1 MKHSLVT
8 LSAVVLVAASLG
20 ACGSK
25 APKPASELALASSA
39 LKNAEISGA
48 REYAP
53 IELRIAREKQAKAD
67 KAVSKERYGKAR
79 QLSSEAL
86 VDAELARATADAE
99 KSRLAL
105 KEAQDNIAM
114 IREEAVRT
122 STRTAK

>member
-1 MKHSLVT
+1 MKQSHIRLG
-8 LSAVVLVAASLG
+8 AVLLVAATLG

-25 APKPASELALASSA
+25 APKPSSELALAGSA

-53 IELRIAREKQAKAD
+53 IELRIAREKQAAAD
-67 KAVSKERYGKAR
+67 KAISKERYGKAH

-105 KEAQDNIAM
+105 KEAQDNIEM
-114 IREEAVRT
+114 IRQEAVRT

>member
-1 MKHSLVT
+1 MKLSLVR
-8 LSAVVLVAASLG
+8 LSAVLLISATLG

-25 APKPASELALASSA
+25 SPKPSSELALAGSA
-39 LKNAEISGA
+39 LKNAESSGA

-53 IELRIAREKQAKAD
+53 IELRIAREKQAAAD
-67 KAVSKERYGKAR
+67 KAMSKEKYNKALH
-79 QLSSEAL
+79 LSSEAL

-105 KEAQDNIAM
+105 KEAQDNIKM

-122 STRTAK
+122 STQTGK

>member
-1 MKHSLVT
+1 MKQSIVR
-8 LSAVVLVAASLG
+8 LSAVLLVAGSLG
-20 ACGSK
+20 ACGSN

-39 LKNAEISGA
+39 LKNAETSGA

-53 IELRIAREKQAKAD
+53 IELRIAREKQAAAD

-86 VDAELARATADAE
+86 ADAELARATADAE

-105 KEAQDNIAM
+105 KEAQDNIKM

-122 STRTAK
+122 STRTGK

>member
-1 MKHSLVT
+1 MKQSPIRLG
-8 LSAVVLVAASLG
+8 AVLLVAATLG
-20 ACGSK
+20 ACGSN
-25 APKPASELALASSA
+25 APKPSSELALAGSA
-39 LKNAEISGA
+39 LKNAETSGA

-53 IELRIAREKQAKAD
+53 IELRIAREKQAAAD
-67 KAVSKERYGKAR
+67 KAISKERYGEAR

-105 KEAQDNIAM
+105 KEAQDNIEM
-114 IREEAVRT
+114 MRQEAVRT

>member
-1 MKHSLVT
+1 MKQSPIRLG
-8 LSAVVLVAASLG
+8 AVLLIAATLG

-25 APKPASELALASSA
+25 APKPASELALAGSA

-53 IELRIAREKQAKAD
+53 IELRIAREKQAAAD
-67 KAVSKERYGKAR
+67 KAVSKEHYGKAR
-79 QLSSEAL
+79 RLSSEAL

-105 KEAQDNIAM
+105 KEAEDNIEM
-114 IREEAVRT
+114 IRQEAVRT
-122 STRTAK
+122 STRTVK

>member
-1 MKHSLVT
+1 MKQSPIRLG
-8 LSAVVLVAASLG
+8 AVLLVAATLG

-25 APKPASELALASSA
+25 APKPSSELALAGSA
-39 LKNAEISGA
+39 LKNAETSGA

-53 IELRIAREKQAKAD
+53 IELRIAREKQAAAD
-67 KAVSKERYGKAR
+67 KAVSKKRYGEAR

-105 KEAQDNIAM
+105 KEAQDNIEM
-114 IREEAVRT
+114 MRQEAVRT

>member
-1 MKHSLVT
+1 MTQSLIR
-8 LSAVVLVAASLG
+8 LGAVLLVATTLG
-20 ACGSK
+20 ACGSN

-39 LKNAEISGA
+39 LKNAETSGA

-53 IELRIAREKQAKAD
+53 IELRIAREKQSAAD

-105 KEAQDNIAM
+105 KEAQDNIEM
-114 IREEAVRT
+114 IRQEAIRT